1 MRPFIKRTIG
11 YRKCLMSLTSQN
23 AKPKGD
29 PKDDVFQLFVLFYL
43 FHFLGVWPFIAF
55 LLSLL
60 GWHWLITLYKLQGY
74 NSIIYHLFTALCTHH
89 SKSSFPS
96 SPCIWPPLR
105 SPSCPTLF
113 PSGNHPLLCPWVY
126 LGFFV
131 VVGSSVAFCFISHIL
146 VKSCVS
152 CSFPSNLFHLAWYS
166 QDPSILSQIIVFH
179 PFFWLRSIPLYI
191 WGLSRRTYLAL

>member
-1 MRPFIKRTIG
+1 M
-11 YRKCLMSLTSQN
+11 
-23 AKPKGD
+23 
-29 PKDDVFQLFVLFYL
+29 
-43 FHFLGVWPFIAF
+43 
-55 LLSLL
+55 
-60 GWHWLITLYKLQGY
+60 Y
-74 NSIIYHLFTALCTHH
+74 NYIINHQYTPLCTHH

-179 PFFWLRSIPLYI
+179 PFFWLRSIPLYA
-191 WGLSRRTYLAL
+191 RTTRCLAIHPLMDVGTVSTFGNSEYAAMDMSAQVSVWVPAFNNSFL